1 MMLGYLLH
9 LPSDLLSTASS
20 GKLIGAELLEMAIK
34 MTSYNVNT
42 YFATSYISEILGLEK
57 RASILNKKFSL
68 ISALNLYFFS
78 ALNENSYNVN
88 GSLF

>member
-57 RASILNKKFSL
+57 RASILKKFSL